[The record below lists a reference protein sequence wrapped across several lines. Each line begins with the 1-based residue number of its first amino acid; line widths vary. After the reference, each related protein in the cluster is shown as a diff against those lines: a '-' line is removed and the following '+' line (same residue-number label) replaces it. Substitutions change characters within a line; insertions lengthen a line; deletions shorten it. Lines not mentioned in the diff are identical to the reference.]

1 MPGARPR
8 AERGATLV
16 EYALIVAVL
25 VLPVAGGVQALQDS
39 AKGHFQEQANGMK
52 RPYSSRVE
60 VAAATTLPGPSTTT
74 TVAPSTTTTTTT
86 VPTTTVPTTTTT
98 AAPVT
103 TTTTTVQ
110 ATTASATLSA
120 PRTTSGG
127 STWSIATDLTVRNN
141 LGTAVGGASVS
152 VTVRLLAVDNRG
164 VGTWS
169 ESVASGTTG
178 ADGVAVI
185 DSGTVR
191 RTGNPYVGRIEIV
204 VRSVTATG
212 LVWNGAASTI
222 SATAP

>member
-1 MPGARPR
+1 MLRARPR

-16 EYALIVAVL
+16 EYALIVAAL
-25 VLPVAGGVQALQDS
+25 VVPVAGGAQFLQDS
-39 AKGHFQEQANGMK
+39 AKGHFQEQANGMS

-60 VAAATTLPGPSTTT
+60 VAAETTLPGTSTTT
-74 TVAPSTTTTTTT
+74 TVAPSTTTTT
-86 VPTTTVPTTTTT
+86 VR
-98 AAPVT
+98 
-103 TTTTTVQ
+103 
-110 ATTASATLSA
+110 ATTATATLSA

-141 LGTAVGGASVS
+141 LGATVGGASVS

-164 VGTWS
+164 DGTWS

-185 DSGTVR
+185 DSGSVR

-204 VRSVTATG
+204 VRSVTASG
-212 LVWNGAASTI
+212 LVWNGTAGTV